1 MLYHRFKLDQTVVPS
16 MPSVPSG
23 RYTILRLLPL
33 LYSQPRYLV
42 RSSADGH
49 ERAVMEVEI
58 RLPDYTTDY
67 LARTAA

>member
-1 MLYHRFKLDQTVVPS
+1 MPYHRFKLDQAVIPS
-16 MPSVPSG
+16 LPSVPAG

-33 LYSQPRYLV
+33 LYGQPRYLV
-42 RSSADGH
+42 KSMDDGH

-58 RLPDYTTDY
+58 KLADRTADY